1 DAVALPFEEGEES
14 LADFLAAERPWLGR
28 HFRSPRFA
36 GQITPRST
44 LVNEGDLPLAVLA
57 HHLHR
62 NGLVSAA
69 DEEGGAVLRLRL
81 NGDLVDGAGELHVA
95 EGDAPGVVGDDAPAF
110 DTAFVHDAGELVLGA
125 AGEELP
131 RRVDLARLDGAD
143 EGPEST
149 LGRIGGGL
157 AGGEK

>member
-1 DAVALPFEEGEES
+1 AGTDALLHRGRARVVTLFTSGEHVLERHHPRVGEEQGGIVCGHQGGAANDAVALPFEEGEES

-69 DEEGGAVLRLRL
+69 DEEGGAVLRLR
-81 NGDLVDGAGELHVA
+81 
-95 EGDAPGVVGDDAPAF
+95 
-110 DTAFVHDAGELVLGA
+110 
-125 AGEELP
+125 
-131 RRVDLARLDGAD
+131 
-143 EGPEST
+143 
-149 LGRIGGGL
+149 
-157 AGGEK
+157 